1 MTKYAPLATG
11 YILAVSI
18 LNLMGFWDEFEINVL
33 EFISITEVTVVALKS
48 LISSLGPILVGAFLS
63 ELFITSHFSA
73 GGGRDTPE
81 GNFLNKYW
89 KLLLLPFIVVS
100 VYLIYEG
107 HPEGYFIIGLTVAPI
122 IGIWLTNNGFLK
134 DAITNLNTRSS
145 VLIFST
151 MILCF
156 AYPSGYR
163 NAHLVKENKEQ
174 NIVVI
179 KDSEF
184 VYVGK
189 LGNHVFILDKET
201 DNIIQL
207 TPVPEHMEFIRSK
220 RMQPDGYATGSLNVK
235 DR

>member
-1 MTKYAPLATG
+1 MNKYAPLATG

-18 LNLMGFWDEFEINVL
+18 LNLMGFWGEFGINFL

-48 LISSLGPILVGAFLS
+48 LISSLGPILVGVFLS
-63 ELFITSHFSA
+63 KLFINSDLHFPA
-73 GGGRDTPE
+73 GGGSDTPE
-81 GNFLNKYW
+81 GKFLNKWW
-89 KLLLLPFIVVS
+89 KLLLLPFVVVS
-100 VYLIYEG
+100 FYLIYEG
-107 HPEGYFIIGLTVAPI
+107 NPEGYFIVGLTVAPI
-122 IGIWLTNNGFLK
+122 IGIWLTNNGFLE
-134 DAITNLNTRSS
+134 DAISNLNTRSS
-145 VLIFST
+145 VLIFSS

-163 NAHLVKENKEQ
+163 NAYLVKENKEQ

-179 KDSEF
+179 EDSEF

-207 TPVPEHMEFIRSK
+207 TPVPGHMEFILNK
-220 RMQPDGYATGSLNVK
+220 RMQPDRQPATG
-235 DR
+235 R